1 MDDERHQQIRDEQIA
16 WSRSRAKFVAKSV
29 AFNAAHQ
36 RIGESEGFVTD
47 PENAHKAAE
56 AATAK
61 LMVKCPDWH
70 TIEIVLE
77 RKENMR

>member
-1 MDDERHQQIRDEQIA
+1 MDERQRQIRDEQVA
-16 WSRSRAKFVAKSV
+16 MSRSRARFVAKSI

-47 PENAHKAAE
+47 PDSAHKAAE

-61 LMVKCPDWH
+61 LMVQCPEWH